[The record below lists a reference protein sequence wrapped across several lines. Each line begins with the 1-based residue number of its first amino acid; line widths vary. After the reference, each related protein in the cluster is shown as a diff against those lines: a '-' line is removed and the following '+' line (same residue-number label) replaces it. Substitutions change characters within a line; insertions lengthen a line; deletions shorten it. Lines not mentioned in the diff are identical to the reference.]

1 MLTSKPL
8 NVFFKYAIP
17 AVFGLVAISS
27 ASIIDGYFVGN
38 YVGPVALASL
48 NMSYPIV
55 TIIIGFAFM
64 FAAGSSV
71 ICAKLIGEKN
81 VKEANNIFTKAI
93 IFIVLSSIL
102 IVSILLVNLDNIF
115 TLFHAENKLKEL
127 TIEYLSILLY
137 FLPIVMTAIVL
148 DYFVR
153 VDERP
158 NLAFFALFFS
168 SVLNIILDYY
178 LIAIKGYG
186 ISAAAYATGISQCF
200 IFIILIIYFLLGK
213 SNFSFIAPYGGINTI
228 MKAIKNGS
236 SEFVNEASSGITI
249 IIFNYVMLKN
259 FGTYGV
265 TAFTVIG
272 YFIMAS
278 LVVNFAVADSMQ
290 PVISKNYGA
299 LNFKRIEKILKI
311 AVTFLIL
318 YGIILAF
325 IILSYPN
332 ILIELFLEGENKKVI
347 ETLTLRF
354 VFYIWPA
361 FLFSGICILITSYF
375 TALHRP
381 MDSIIIAI
389 SRSLI
394 LPISLIMILPKLLGD
409 IGIFITIPLSE
420 FITFLIASF
429 LFIRLKSDKS
439 FVKLTH
445 N

>member
-17 AVFGLVAISS
+17 SIFGLVAISS

-38 YVGPVALASL
+38 YIGPIALASL

-71 ICAKLIGEKN
+71 LCAKLIGEKN
-81 VKEANNIFTKAI
+81 IKESNNIFTKAI
-93 IFIVLSSIL
+93 IFIVISSIL
-102 IVSILLVNLDNIF
+102 IVSILLLNLDNIF
-115 TLFHAENKLKEL
+115 TLLNAEDRLKKL
-127 TIEYLSILLY
+127 TIEYLSIVLY
-137 FLPIVMTAIVL
+137 FLPILMTGIVL

-153 VDERP
+153 VDEKP

-168 SVLNIILDYY
+168 SISNIILDYY
-178 LIAIKGYG
+178 LIVIKGYG

-200 IFIILIIYFLLGK
+200 IFIILIIYFLTSK
-213 SNFSFIAPYGGINTI
+213 SNFSFIIPYGGISTI
-228 MKAIKNGS
+228 LKAIKNGS
-236 SEFVNEASSGITI
+236 SEFVNEASSGITV
-249 IIFNYVMLKN
+249 IIFNYIMLKN
-259 FGTYGV
+259 FGTFGV

-299 LNFKRIEKILKI
+299 LNFLRIEKILKI
-311 AVTFLIL
+311 AVIFLIL
-318 YGIILAF
+318 YGITLAF

-332 ILIELFLEGENKKVI
+332 MLIELFLEGENKKVI
-347 ETLTLRF
+347 EDLTLKF

-375 TALHRP
+375 TALHKP
-381 MDSIIIAI
+381 LNSIIIAI

-394 LPISLIMILPKLLGD
+394 LPISLIMILPKFLGD
-409 IGIFITIPLSE
+409 IGIFLTIPLSE

-429 LFIRLKSDKS
+429 LFIKQRSNTFFCKTNK
-439 FVKLTH
+439 
-445 N
+445 